1 MHTSR
6 EKSLP
11 RQGGAGEAG
20 AGVEEPVP
28 EGGRGG
34 RGHTGTEPVVADRG
48 PRHLPPTHT
57 TAKKGREEARKAREG
72 QTPEGESPIVENNR
86 ESEMLRRDSK
96 PDEANRLHRGCK
108 KNKERG
114 GGVKSRNAERDK
126 RVITP

>member
-1 MHTSR
+1 M
-6 EKSLP
+6 
-11 RQGGAGEAG
+11 GAAAIRGRN
-20 AGVEEPVP
+20 PWSQT
-28 EGGRGG
+28 GGRG
-34 RGHTGTEPVVADRG
+34 
-48 PRHLPPTHT
+48 PPPT

-114 GGVKSRNAERDK
+114 GVKS
-126 RVITP
+126 

>member
-28 EGGRGG
+28 EGGRGEAAAIRG
-34 RGHTGTEPVVADRG
+34 RNPWSQTGSRG
-48 PRHLPPTHT
+48 TPSRHT

-108 KNKERG
+108 KKKERG
-114 GGVKSRNAERDK
+114 GLRAE
-126 RVITP
+126 TPSATKES

>member
-1 MHTSR
+1 M
-6 EKSLP
+6 
-11 RQGGAGEAG
+11 GAAAIRGRN
-20 AGVEEPVP
+20 PWSQT
-28 EGGRGG
+28 GGRG
-34 RGHTGTEPVVADRG
+34 TS
-48 PRHLPPTHT
+48 PPTHT

-108 KNKERG
+108 KKKER

-126 RVITP
+126 RVMTP